1 MASSVVR
8 VDLDGKPINPLT
20 ICMIGAGGF
29 IGSHLCEKILNETQH
44 KILALDVYNDKIKH
58 LLEPD
63 SLPWAG
69 RIQFHR
75 INIKHD
81 SRLEGLIKM
90 SDLTINLAAICTPAD
105 YNTRPLDTIYS
116 NFIDALPVVMLLRFV
131 RFRVSFSVEFVI
143 VKYCSENGK
152 RLIHFS
158 TCEVYGKTIGSFLPK
173 DSPLRQILLS
183 SCISD
188 MLAFVGR
195 GVWFCVNVLYR
206 CHQFFF
212 YLAGVL
218 KDPAYYVLK
227 EDASPCIFGSIEK
240 QRWSYACAKQL
251 IERLVYAE
259 GAENGLEFT
268 IVRPFNWIGPRMD
281 FIPGVDGPSEGV
293 PRVLACF
300 SNALLRREPLKL
312 VDGGE
317 SQRTFVYI
325 KDAIEAVL
333 LMIENPSRANG
344 HIFNVGNPNNEVTVR
359 QLAEMMTA
367 VYANVSGEPAL
378 EEPTVDVSSKE
389 FYGEGYDD
397 SDKRIPDMT
406 IINRQL
412 GWNPKTSLW
421 DLLDS
426 TLTYQHKTYAE
437 AIKKVMSQPTT
448 S

>member
-1 MASSVVR
+1 MS
-8 VDLDGKPINPLT
+8 
-20 ICMIGAGGF
+20 
-29 IGSHLCEKILNETQH
+29 ETPH
-44 KILALDVYNDKIKH
+44 KVLALDVYNDKIKH

-63 SLPWAG
+63 SLPWSD

-90 SDLTINLAAICTPAD
+90 ADLTINLAAICTPAD

-116 NFIDALPVVMLLRFV
+116 NFIDALPVV
-131 RFRVSFSVEFVI
+131 
-143 VKYCSENGK
+143 KYCSENNK

-158 TCEVYGKTIGSFLPK
+158 TCEVYGKTIGAFLPK
-173 DSPLRQILLS
+173 DSPLRQ
-183 SCISD
+183 
-188 MLAFVGR
+188 
-195 GVWFCVNVLYR
+195 
-206 CHQFFF
+206 
-212 YLAGVL
+212 
-218 KDPAYYVLK
+218 DPEYYVLK
-227 EDASPCIFGSIEK
+227 EDVSPCIFGPIEK

-251 IERLVYAE
+251 IERLIYAE

-281 FIPGVDGPSEGV
+281 FIPGIDGPSEGV

-300 SNALLRREPLKL
+300 SNNLLRREPLKL

-317 SQRTFVYI
+317 SQRTFIYI
-325 KDAIEAVL
+325 KDAIEAVF
-333 LMIENPSRANG
+333 LMIENPARANG
-344 HIFNVGNPNNEVTVR
+344 QIFNVGNPNNEVTVR
-359 QLAEMMTA
+359 QLAEMMTE
-367 VYANVSGEPAL
+367 VYSKVSGEPPL
-378 EEPTVDVSSKE
+378 EVPTVDVTSKE
-389 FYGEGYDD
+389 FYGVGYDD

-421 DLLDS
+421 DLLES
-426 TLTYQHKTYAE
+426 TLTYQHRTYAE
-437 AIKKVMSQPTT
+437 AIKKAIAKPAGT